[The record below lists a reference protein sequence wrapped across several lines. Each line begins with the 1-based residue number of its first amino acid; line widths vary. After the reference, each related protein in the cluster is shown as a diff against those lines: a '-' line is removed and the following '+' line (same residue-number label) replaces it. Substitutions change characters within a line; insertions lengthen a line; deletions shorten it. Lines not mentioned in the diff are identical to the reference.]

1 MQVNSKS
8 KAVRHAIQCFAEVCR
23 KCKRSADVCEFCEV
37 GVARSALEHI
47 TPVEVQYGV
56 CTNCGEELGEWDRYC
71 KYCGSPLV
79 GRKTK
84 WE

>member
-1 MQVNSKS
+1 MQVDSKS

-47 TPVEVQYGV
+47 TPVAVQYGV
-56 CTNCGEELGEWDRYC
+56 CTNCGADIHKWDNYC
-71 KYCGSPLV
+71 KSCGSPLV
-79 GRKTK
+79 GRKTR